1 MGPMSLRRLF
11 PLLALGLAACR
22 PAPQQLYKFDRPL
35 MHTRWDFSV
44 VAPSQ
49 AEAQGA
55 FEEAASE
62 VERLDKALA
71 MWRPDSE
78 LAAFNAQAG
87 KGPQKVSPE
96 LDEIMQLGQ
105 KTSVLSNGASDCS
118 VGPLVQ
124 LWYDSLKAQRLPAPA
139 ALAEAL
145 KHVDYRRVTRTAD
158 GLWSEEA
165 GMRYDLG
172 SFAKGYVQDKVAA
185 VFRRHGIKNFL
196 MNAGGQVYAAG
207 LKPDGSKWSVGILNP
222 RNSQKMVA
230 IMQLAD
236 QSMST
241 SGDYEQFTIIKGKR
255 YHHIMDPHT
264 GWPVTNGVAS
274 VTVLFPIVGTEA
286 PGSGSWCDALDTA
299 ALVSGMQ
306 KGKALLQSRGASGVL
321 IHEGAD
327 GRLDADVTDDLKGK
341 VTLTLD

>member
-1 MGPMSLRRLF
+1 MRHCRLL
-11 PLLALGLAACR
+11 PLLALGLAACQ
-22 PAPQQLYKFDRPL
+22 PEPKQLYKFDRPL

-44 VAPSQ
+44 VAASQ
-49 AEAQGA
+49 AQASAA
-55 FEEAASE
+55 FEEAATE
-62 VERLDKALA
+62 IERLDRSLA

-78 LAAFNAQAG
+78 LAAFNARAG
-87 KGPQKVSPE
+87 QGPQTVSPE
-96 LDEIMQLGQ
+96 LDEVMRLGQ
-105 KTSVLSNGASDCS
+105 KTSQLSDGASDCS

-124 LWYDSLKAQRLPAPA
+124 LWYDSLQARRLPAQA

-145 KHVDYRRVTRTAD
+145 KHVDYRKVTRTAD
-158 GLWSEEA
+158 GRWSEEA

-172 SFAKGYVQDKVAA
+172 SFAKGYVQDKAAA
-185 VFRRHGIKNFL
+185 VFRRRGIKDFL

-222 RNSQKMVA
+222 RDPQKMVA
-230 IMQLAD
+230 ILPLTD

-241 SGDYEQFTIIKGKR
+241 SGDYEQYTIIRGKR
-255 YHHIMDPHT
+255 YHHIMDPKT

-274 VTVLFPIVGTEA
+274 VTVILPMNGTEA

-306 KGKALLQSRGASGVL
+306 KGKALLESRHASGVL
-321 IHEGAD
+321 IHVGED
-327 GRLDADVTDDLKGK
+327 GKLDADVTDDLKGK
-341 VTLTLD
+341 IALNLE

>member
-1 MGPMSLRRLF
+1 MRIKRLL
-11 PLLALGLAACR
+11 PLLALGLASCQG
-22 PAPQQLYKFDRPL
+22 APQQLYKFDRPL

-49 AEAQGA
+49 TQAQA
-55 FEEAASE
+55 VFEEAAAE
-62 VERLDKALA
+62 VERLDKILA

-78 LAAFNAQAG
+78 LAAFNAHAG
-87 KGPQKVSPE
+87 QGPQKVSPE
-96 LDEIMQLGQ
+96 LDEVMRLGQ
-105 KTSVLSNGASDCS
+105 KTSELSDGASDCS

-124 LWYDSLKAQRLPAPA
+124 LWYESLKVKRLPAPA
-139 ALAEAL
+139 ALAQAL
-145 KHVDYRRVTRTAD
+145 RHVDYRRVTRTAQ

-172 SFAKGYVQDKVAA
+172 SFAKGYVQDKVA
-185 VFRRHGIKNFL
+185 VIFRRHGIGNFL

-222 RNSQKMVA
+222 RDPRKMVA
-230 IMQLAD
+230 IMQLSD

-241 SGDYEQFTIIKGKR
+241 SGDYEQYTMIKGKR

-274 VTVLFPIVGTEA
+274 VTVIFPFAGTEA

-299 ALVSGMQ
+299 ALVSGMV

-321 IHEGAD
+321 IHEGPD
-327 GRLDADVTDDLKGK
+327 GKLDAETTDNLKGK